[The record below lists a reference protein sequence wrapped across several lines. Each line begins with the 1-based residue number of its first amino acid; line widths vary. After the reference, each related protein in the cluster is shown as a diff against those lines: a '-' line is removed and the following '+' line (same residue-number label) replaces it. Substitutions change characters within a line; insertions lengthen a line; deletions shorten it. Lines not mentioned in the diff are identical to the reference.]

1 MQDVFRSA
9 SSVPERMVCG
19 RHPMRRATRRRIGR
33 YVLAIG
39 AALLWSAGPLP
50 ALVPEASAD
59 EITYS
64 CGIRDAAGQ
73 NNVFSYVSVY
83 GINPYSGLRRDG
95 PRSRRCEPEHSA
107 CRPYRWLANDCSKPT
122 DHRWG

>member
-1 MQDVFRSA
+1 
-9 SSVPERMVCG
+9 
-19 RHPMRRATRRRIGR
+19 MRRATRRRIGR
-33 YVLAIG
+33 HVLAIG

-50 ALVPEASAD
+50 ALVPDASAD

-83 GINPYSGLRRDG
+83 GINPYSDCGVTGLGAGATSQNTVPAGRAGGWRTTAPSG
-95 PRSRRCEPEHSA
+95 
-107 CRPYRWLANDCSKPT
+107 LTIVGANVPPWDST
-122 DHRWG
+122 